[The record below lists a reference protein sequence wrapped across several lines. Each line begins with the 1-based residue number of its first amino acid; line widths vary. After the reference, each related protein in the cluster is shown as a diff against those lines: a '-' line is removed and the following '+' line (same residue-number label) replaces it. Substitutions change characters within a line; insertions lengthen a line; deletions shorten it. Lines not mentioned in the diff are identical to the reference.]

1 MIRQNQKALNLILVL
16 TDAAL
21 CFSAMPLAYL
31 IRFLGQRDYGHQ
43 VPLSFYLRMMLAAV
57 PVYLLL
63 YRAFDLYTSFRRK
76 RIINEAGKVIQANFC
91 GLLLLFVLSYLSK
104 EVHSSRSVLLLFAVI
119 NTIFSLALR
128 VTLRKILRIMRKAGR
143 NLKHFLVVGWNENS
157 ANFCRRAISNKA
169 LGCYI
174 DGYFHDGGPQRFEE
188 AVPCLGSLAEFE
200 NYLADHP
207 VDEVVISL
215 DYEDYPRLQHLLE
228 ICEKEGVTSSL
239 LPFFDKY
246 IPARLYVEDFEGMP
260 LINLRRIPLDSFMNS
275 FCKRCFDICGSLGLL
290 LVLSPLMLVV
300 ALLVKLTSPG
310 PVFYR
315 QERVGLNRRPFLMYK
330 FRSMKAEQNG
340 ADKTAWSTRED
351 DRRTAFGS
359 WMRKYSVDELPQL
372 WNVLRGDMS
381 LVGPR
386 PEIPYFVEKFKE
398 EVPLY
403 MLKHLVRPGIT
414 GLAQIRG
421 WRGDTSIVERIKC
434 DIDYIEHWTF
444 LLDIKILLLTL
455 TRGVVNRSE

>member
-1 MIRQNQKALNLILVL
+1 MQEQDNFETLE
-16 TDAAL
+16 AA
-21 CFSAMPLAYL
+21 
-31 IRFLGQRDYGHQ
+31 GT
-43 VPLSFYLRMMLAAV
+43 VEEAA
-57 PVYLLL
+57 
-63 YRAFDLYTSFRRK
+63 
-76 RIINEAGKVIQANFC
+76 EAI
-91 GLLLLFVLSYLSK
+91 
-104 EVHSSRSVLLLFAVI
+104 E
-119 NTIFSLALR
+119 
-128 VTLRKILRIMRKAGR
+128 
-143 NLKHFLVVGWNENS
+143 
-157 ANFCRRAISNKA
+157 
-169 LGCYI
+169 
-174 DGYFHDGGPQRFEE
+174 EE
-188 AVPCLGSLAEFE
+188 AVVSDTGEELAREFRAE
-200 NYLADHP
+200 ADEGD
-207 VDEVVISL
+207 VDAAESVPKVKKL
-215 DYEDYPRLQHLLE
+215 FTLNFALPLEDYLDFYRIMNTANVKKSKKKMTIMGAVE
-228 ICEKEGVTSSL
+228 IV
-239 LPFFDKY
+239 
-246 IPARLYVEDFEGMP
+246 V
-260 LINLRRIPLDSFMNS
+260 
-275 FCKRCFDICGSLGLL
+275 GLL